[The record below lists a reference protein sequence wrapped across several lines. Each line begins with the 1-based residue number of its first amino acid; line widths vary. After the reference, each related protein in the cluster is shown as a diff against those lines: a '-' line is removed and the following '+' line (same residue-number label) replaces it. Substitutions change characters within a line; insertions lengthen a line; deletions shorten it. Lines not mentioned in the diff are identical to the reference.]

1 MSKKAF
7 LVPLVLVLCS
17 LILHAGEL
25 APPPSLADDSETAV
39 RLSFAEPTP
48 SSEIYRDVGEVAGVG
63 IVFGPRFKD
72 RQITLEIDTSTTSE
86 ALNLVSVAAGD
97 LWVPIAGSAIIV
109 ADDTPQNHREYEPLI
124 VRTFVLENGSVRE
137 ADKVLRG
144 IVGVSRLAINEELR
158 TVTIREPADKIPIIE
173 RLIAQVDHAP
183 GEIDARIE
191 LLHLSEESKRNSPPA
206 RFDGED
212 YTQWRRTAGA
222 KVLADSTLGLL
233 GGSHANLHLGAVQSS
248 NLDLDLRLDGRVH
261 PESREVSLEVRLML
275 SSSGP
280 RKPDGERPRS
290 EQGRVE
296 TSARLSDGSTLL
308 LRIPGSDPGGI
319 AIAIT
324 PAIVR
329 SPDFDP
335 SELAAVWVGS
345 ETRIQA
351 SR

>member
-1 MSKKAF
+1 MLKGNLIA
-7 LVPLVLVLCS
+7 VLVLCAAA
-17 LILHAGEL
+17 LHAGEL
-25 APPPSLADDSETAV
+25 AAPPSLADDSEISV

-86 ALNLVSVAAGD
+86 ALDLVSAAAGD
-97 LWVPIAGSAIIV
+97 LWVPIVGNAIIV

-144 IVGVSRLAINEELR
+144 IVGVTHLSANEDLR
-158 TVTIREPADKIPIIE
+158 TVTVREPADSMPIIE
-173 RLIAQVDHAP
+173 RLIALVDHAP

-191 LLHLSEESKRNSPPA
+191 LLLLPEKSDGQPPPA
-206 RFDGED
+206 RFAVDE
-212 YTQWRRTAGA
+212 YARWRRTAGA
-222 KVLADSTLGLL
+222 VVLADSTLSVL
-233 GGSHANLHLGAVQSS
+233 GNRHASLHLGEIEDSS
-248 NLDLDLRLDGRVH
+248 PGFDLRLNGRAH
-261 PESREVSLEVRLML
+261 PESREISLEIRLLL
-275 SSSGP
+275 SSTGP
-280 RKPDGERPRS
+280 KRPGAEDNRS
-290 EQGRVE
+290 EPGRIE
-296 TSARLSDGSTLL
+296 TSARLGSGSTLL
-308 LRIPGSDPGGI
+308 LRIPGPDPSGI

-324 PAIVR
+324 PTIIR
-329 SPDFDP
+329 STDFDP

-345 ETRIQA
+345 EMRIQA